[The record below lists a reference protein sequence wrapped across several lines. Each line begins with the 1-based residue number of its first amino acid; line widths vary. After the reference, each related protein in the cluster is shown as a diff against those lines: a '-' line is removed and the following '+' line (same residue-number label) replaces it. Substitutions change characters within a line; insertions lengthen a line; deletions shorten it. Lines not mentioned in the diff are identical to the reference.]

1 MAISNAQSAATS
13 APATSQSSP
22 LVMRIIGAVALA
34 HLINDLIQ
42 AVLPSIY
49 PMLKASYGLTFTQI
63 GLITL
68 TFQLT
73 ASLLQPWVGY
83 HTDRHPKPWLLPAG
97 TVCTLIGILMM
108 SVVGSFPMILLAA
121 GLIGVGSSTFHPEAS
136 RVARLASGGR
146 FGLAQST
153 FQVGG
158 NAGSAF
164 GPLLAAAI
172 IIPYGQGHVAWFG
185 LFALFALFVLYRISR
200 WYANHL
206 SLFKLKQGQAATHGL
221 SKRRVISALVVLGL
235 LVFSK
240 YFYMASLTS
249 YFTFYLIEKFDLSVA
264 SSQLHLFLFLGAVA
278 AGTFFGGPIGDK
290 IGRKAVIWFSILG
303 VAPFTLMLP
312 HVDLFWTSVLSV
324 VIGFILASAF
334 SAIVVYAQELV
345 PGNVG
350 MIAGVFFG
358 LMFGFGGIGAAL
370 LGHLADIHGIEYVY
384 FLCSFLPLLG
394 VSGDLSAQNQ
404 KSLTL
409 SLILSKAGKSDA
421 ARHFHSGCRRAAAP
435 FLPAAGDEA
444 APRASVVRY
453 TQSSRHTFDIR

>member
-1 MAISNAQSAATS
+1 MSISSTASPLASPSVA
-13 APATSQSSP
+13 SQASP
-22 LVMRIIGAVALA
+22 LVMRVIGACALA

-49 PMLKASYGLTFTQI
+49 PMLKESYGLTFTQV

-83 HTDRHPKPWLLPAG
+83 HTDRHPKPWLLPVG
-97 TVCTLIGILMM
+97 SLCTLAGILMLAF
-108 SVVGSFPMILLAA
+108 VGSFPAILLASA
-121 GLIGVGSSTFHPEAS
+121 LVGIGSSTFHPEAS
-136 RVARLASGGR
+136 RIARLASGGR
-146 FGLAQST
+146 YGLAQST

-172 IIPYGQGHVAWFG
+172 VIPYGQGSVAWFG
-185 LFALFALFVLYRISR
+185 LFAVFAIVVLYGLSR
-200 WYANHL
+200 WYRNHL
-206 SLFKLKQGQAATHGL
+206 DLFKLKQGTKATHGL
-221 SKRRVISALVVLGL
+221 SQKRVTFALVVLAL

-240 YFYMASLTS
+240 YFYMASFTS
-249 YFTFYLIEKFDLSVA
+249 YFTFYLIERFDLSVA

-278 AGTFFGGPIGDK
+278 AGTFFGGPIGDR

-303 VAPFTLMLP
+303 VAPFTLALP
-312 HVDLFWTSVLSV
+312 YVDLFWTGVLSMI
-324 VIGFILASAF
+324 IGFILASAF
-334 SAIVVYAQELV
+334 SAIVVFAQELV

-350 MIAGVFFG
+350 MIAGLFFG

-384 FLCSFLPLLG
+384 TLCSFLPLLG
-394 VSGDLSAQNQ
+394 V
-404 KSLTL
+404 LT
-409 SLILSKAGKSDA
+409 IL
-421 ARHFHSGCRRAAAP
+421 
-435 FLPAAGDEA
+435 LPSTKG
-444 APRASVVRY
+444 V
-453 TQSSRHTFDIR
+453 

>member
-1 MAISNAQSAATS
+1 MATRNAQTAAS
-13 APATSQSSP
+13 PALATSQSSP

-42 AVLPSIY
+42 SVLPSIY
-49 PMLKASYGLTFTQI
+49 PMLKANYGLTFTQV

-83 HTDRHPKPWLLPAG
+83 YTDRHPKPYLLPAG
-97 TVCTLIGILMM
+97 AICTLVGILMM
-108 SVVGSFPMILLAA
+108 SQVGSFPLILLAA

-158 NAGSAF
+158 NAGSAL

-172 IIPYGQGHVAWFG
+172 IIPFGQGNVAWFG
-185 LFALFALFVLYRISR
+185 LFAVFALVVLYGISR

-221 SKRRVISALVVLGL
+221 SKGRVVSALVVLGL

-240 YFYMASLTS
+240 YFYMASFTS

-303 VAPFTLMLP
+303 VAPFTLLLP
-312 HVDLFWTSVLSV
+312 HVDLFWTSILSV

-370 LGHLADIHGIEYVY
+370 LGHLADIHSIEYVY
-384 FLCSFLPLLG
+384 RLCSFLPLFG
-394 VSGDLSAQNQ
+394 VLA
-404 KSLTL
+404 
-409 SLILSKAGKSDA
+409 I
-421 ARHFHSGCRRAAAP
+421 
-435 FLPAAGDEA
+435 FLPRTRKA
-444 APRASVVRY
+444 
-453 TQSSRHTFDIR
+453 

>member
-1 MAISNAQSAATS
+1 MSSNSPSLAASAANIG
-13 APATSQSSP
+13 ANPASP
-22 LVMRIIGAVALA
+22 LVMRVIGACALA

-49 PMLKASYGLTFTQI
+49 PMLKLNYGLTFTQV

-83 HTDRHPKPWLLPAG
+83 YTDRHPKPWLLPCGAL
-97 TVCTLIGILMM
+97 CTLVGILMLAF
-108 SVVGSFPMILLAA
+108 VGSFAAILLASA
-121 GLIGVGSSTFHPEAS
+121 LVGIGSSTFHPEAS
-136 RVARLASGGR
+136 RIARLASGGR

-172 IIPYGQGHVAWFG
+172 VIPYGQGHVAWFG
-185 LFALFALFVLYRISR
+185 LFAVFAIMVLWGLSR
-200 WYANHL
+200 WYRNHL
-206 SLFKLKQGQAATHGL
+206 NLFKLKQGSKATHGL
-221 SKRRVISALVVLGL
+221 STRRVRLALVVLAL

-240 YFYMASLTS
+240 YFYMASFTS
-249 YFTFYLIEKFDLSVA
+249 YFTFYLIEKFDLSIA
-264 SSQLHLFLFLGAVA
+264 SSQLQLFMFLGAVA

-290 IGRKAVIWFSILG
+290 IGRKMVIWVSILG
-303 VAPFTLMLP
+303 VTPFTLALP
-312 HVDLFWTSVLSV
+312 YADLFWTGVLSM

-334 SAIVVYAQELV
+334 SAIVVFAQELV

-384 FLCSFLPLLG
+384 KLCSFLPLIGIITVLLP
-394 VSGDLSAQNQ
+394 STKSA
-404 KSLTL
+404 
-409 SLILSKAGKSDA
+409 
-421 ARHFHSGCRRAAAP
+421 
-435 FLPAAGDEA
+435 
-444 APRASVVRY
+444 
-453 TQSSRHTFDIR
+453 

>member
-1 MAISNAQSAATS
+1 MAISNTQAATPS
-13 APATSQSSP
+13 VAAPAQSSP

-49 PMLKASYGLTFTQI
+49 PMLKDSYGLTFTQV

-97 TVCTLIGILMM
+97 TVCTLIGIVMM
-108 SVVGSFPMILLAA
+108 SMVGSFALILLAA
-121 GLIGVGSSTFHPEAS
+121 ALIGIGSSTFHPEAS

-146 FGLAQST
+146 YGLAQST

-164 GPLLAAAI
+164 GPLLAAVI
-172 IIPYGQGHVAWFG
+172 IIPYGQGNVAWFG

-206 SLFKLKQGQAATHGL
+206 NLFKLKQGQAATHGL
-221 SKRRVISALVVLGL
+221 SKGRVLSALVVLGL

-240 YFYMASLTS
+240 YFYMASFTS

-264 SSQLHLFLFLGAVA
+264 SSQLYLFLFLGAVA
-278 AGTFFGGPIGDK
+278 AGTFFGGPIGDR

-303 VAPFTLMLP
+303 VAPFTLILP
-312 HVDLFWTSVLSV
+312 HVDLLWTSILSV

-370 LGHLADIHGIEYVY
+370 LGHLADIRGIEYVY
-384 FLCSFLPLLG
+384 WLCSFLPLLG
-394 VSGDLSAQNQ
+394 VLA
-404 KSLTL
+404 
-409 SLILSKAGKSDA
+409 I
-421 ARHFHSGCRRAAAP
+421 
-435 FLPAAGDEA
+435 FLP
-444 APRASVVRY
+444 RTKKV
-453 TQSSRHTFDIR
+453 

>member
-1 MAISNAQSAATS
+1 MSTTTLSSPSPTASVA
-13 APATSQSSP
+13 SQASP
-22 LVMRIIGAVALA
+22 LVMRVIGACALA

-49 PMLKASYGLTFTQI
+49 PMLKTTYGLSFTQV

-73 ASLLQPWVGY
+73 ASLLQPWIGFY
-83 HTDRHPKPWLLPAG
+83 TDRHPKPWLLPAG
-97 TVCTLIGILMM
+97 MVCTLIGILMLSM
-108 SVVGSFPMILLAA
+108 VGSFPAILVASALV
-121 GLIGVGSSTFHPEAS
+121 GVGSSTFHPETS

-146 FGLAQST
+146 YGLAQST

-172 IIPYGQGHVAWFG
+172 IIPYGQGNVAWFG
-185 LFALFALFVLYRISR
+185 LFAVFAILVQYGLSR
-200 WYANHL
+200 WYRNHL
-206 SLFKLKQGQAATHGL
+206 NLFKLKQGSKATHGL
-221 SKRRVISALVVLGL
+221 SKQRVTFALVVLAL

-240 YFYMASLTS
+240 YFYMASFTS

-264 SSQLHLFLFLGAVA
+264 SSQLYLFLFLGAVA
-278 AGTFFGGPIGDK
+278 AGTFFGGPIGDR
-290 IGRKAVIWFSILG
+290 IGRKQVIWFSILG
-303 VAPFTLMLP
+303 AAPFTLALP
-312 HVDLFWTSVLSV
+312 YVDLFWTGVLSMI
-324 VIGFILASAF
+324 IGFILASAF
-334 SAIVVYAQELV
+334 SAIVVFAQELV

-384 FLCSFLPLLG
+384 TLCSFLPLLG
-394 VSGDLSAQNQ
+394 I
-404 KSLTL
+404 LT
-409 SLILSKAGKSDA
+409 ILLPST
-421 ARHFHSGCRRAAAP
+421 RRA
-435 FLPAAGDEA
+435 
-444 APRASVVRY
+444 R
-453 TQSSRHTFDIR
+453 

>member
-1 MAISNAQSAATS
+1 
-13 APATSQSSP
+13 
-22 LVMRIIGAVALA
+22 MRVIGACALA

-49 PMLKASYGLTFTQI
+49 PVLKASYGLTFTQV

-83 HTDRHPKPWLLPAG
+83 HTDRHPKPWLLPVG
-97 TVCTLIGILMM
+97 SVCTLVGIL
-108 SVVGSFPMILLAA
+108 LLASVGTFPA
-121 GLIGVGSSTFHPEAS
+121 ILMASALVGVGSSTFHPEAS
-136 RVARLASGGR
+136 RIARLASGGR
-146 FGLAQST
+146 YGLAQST

-185 LFALFALFVLYRISR
+185 LFAAFAIVVLYGLSR
-200 WYANHL
+200 WYRNHL
-206 SLFKLKQGQAATHGL
+206 NLFRLKAGSVATHGL
-221 SKRRVISALVVLGL
+221 SRRRVMLALVILAV

-249 YFTFYLIEKFDLSVA
+249 YFTFYLIEKFGLSVA
-264 SSQLHLFLFLGAVA
+264 NSQLYLFLFLGAVA
-278 AGTFFGGPIGDK
+278 AGTFFGGPIGDR
-290 IGRKAVIWFSILG
+290 IGRKKVIWFSILG
-303 VAPFTLMLP
+303 TAPFTLALP
-312 HVDLFWTSVLSV
+312 YVGLFWTGVLSM

-334 SAIVVYAQELV
+334 SAIVVFAQELV

-358 LMFGFGGIGAAL
+358 LMFGFGGIGGAL
-370 LGHLADIHGIEYVY
+370 LGYLADIRGIEQV
-384 FLCSFLPLLG
+384 FLLCSYLPLLG
-394 VSGDLSAQNQ
+394 V
-404 KSLTL
+404 LT
-409 SLILSKAGKSDA
+409 ILLPSTK
-421 ARHFHSGCRRAAAP
+421 RA
-435 FLPAAGDEA
+435 
-444 APRASVVRY
+444 
-453 TQSSRHTFDIR
+453 

>member
-1 MAISNAQSAATS
+1 MSTTTLSSPSPTASVA
-13 APATSQSSP
+13 SQASP
-22 LVMRIIGAVALA
+22 LVMRVIGACALA

-49 PMLKASYGLTFTQI
+49 PMLKASYGLSFTQV

-73 ASLLQPWVGY
+73 ASLLQPWIGFY
-83 HTDRHPKPWLLPAG
+83 TDRHPKPWLLPAG
-97 TVCTLIGILMM
+97 MVCTLIGILMLSM
-108 SVVGSFPMILLAA
+108 VASFPAILVASALV
-121 GLIGVGSSTFHPEAS
+121 GVGSSTFHPETS

-146 FGLAQST
+146 YGLAQST

-172 IIPYGQGHVAWFG
+172 IIPYGQGNVAWFG
-185 LFALFALFVLYRISR
+185 LFAVFAIFVQYGLSR
-200 WYANHL
+200 WYRHHL
-206 SLFKLKQGQAATHGL
+206 NLFKLKQGGKATHGL
-221 SKRRVISALVVLGL
+221 SKRRVTFALVVLAL

-240 YFYMASLTS
+240 YFYMASFTS

-264 SSQLHLFLFLGAVA
+264 SSQLYLFLFLGAVA
-278 AGTFFGGPIGDK
+278 AGTFFGGPIGDR
-290 IGRKAVIWFSILG
+290 IGRKQVIWFSILG
-303 VAPFTLMLP
+303 AAPFTLALP
-312 HVDLFWTSVLSV
+312 YVDLFWTGVLSMI
-324 VIGFILASAF
+324 IGFILASAF
-334 SAIVVYAQELV
+334 SAIVVFAQELV

-384 FLCSFLPLLG
+384 TLCSFLPLLG
-394 VSGDLSAQNQ
+394 ILTILLPSTGQRSSGA
-404 KSLTL
+404 
-409 SLILSKAGKSDA
+409 
-421 ARHFHSGCRRAAAP
+421 
-435 FLPAAGDEA
+435 
-444 APRASVVRY
+444 
-453 TQSSRHTFDIR
+453 

>member
-1 MAISNAQSAATS
+1 MAISNTPAVTPPVT
-13 APATSQSSP
+13 APAQSSP

-49 PMLKASYGLTFTQI
+49 PMLKDSYGLTFTQV

-97 TVCTLIGILMM
+97 TVCTLIGIVMM
-108 SVVGSFPMILLAA
+108 SMVGSFALILLAA
-121 GLIGVGSSTFHPEAS
+121 ALIGIGSSTFHPEAS

-172 IIPYGQGHVAWFG
+172 IIPYGQGNVAWFG

-206 SLFKLKQGQAATHGL
+206 NLFKLKQGQAATHGL
-221 SKRRVISALVVLGL
+221 SKGRVLSALVVLGL

-240 YFYMASLTS
+240 YFYMASFTS

-278 AGTFFGGPIGDK
+278 AGTFFGGPIGDR

-303 VAPFTLMLP
+303 VAPFTLILP
-312 HVDLFWTSVLSV
+312 HVDLLWTSILSV

-370 LGHLADIHGIEYVY
+370 LGHLADIRGIEYVY
-384 FLCSFLPLLG
+384 WLCSFLPLFG
-394 VSGDLSAQNQ
+394 VLA
-404 KSLTL
+404 
-409 SLILSKAGKSDA
+409 I
-421 ARHFHSGCRRAAAP
+421 
-435 FLPAAGDEA
+435 FLP
-444 APRASVVRY
+444 RTKKV
-453 TQSSRHTFDIR
+453 